1 MPNPPNLFNLYIPK
15 VHIGTGI
22 SVISNYPIHSS
33 YSGCLRN
40 NSKIYG
46 LKAIAIFILHM
57 NLSFT
62 AGFRRDPS
70 IKSLSTSAEDAGDT
84 VSIPGSERS
93 PGVGNGNPLCYSCL
107 KNYMDRRG
115 WWSTVHG
122 VSKESDITERL
133 NTQHSSA
140 ENLSRELDS
149 FSPVHLASGR
159 ARGTWGWGL
168 ESSGGLPTHTSGC

>member
-1 MPNPPNLFNLYIPK
+1 MVKNPPAN
-15 VHIGTGI
+15 
-22 SVISNYPIHSS
+22 
-33 YSGCLRN
+33 
-40 NSKIYG
+40 
-46 LKAIAIFILHM
+46 
-57 NLSFT
+57 
-62 AGFRRDPS
+62 
-70 IKSLSTSAEDAGDT
+70 AGDLGL
-84 VSIPGSERS
+84 SSGSGRS
-93 PGVGNGNPLCYSCL
+93 LGQGNGNPLCYSCL